1 VPSEERS
8 PGLAESAESPGSAAS
23 TAARL
28 RVLVL
33 STVYPNAVQPHHGIF
48 VQQRVAGYPEDLEV
62 RAVAPQA
69 WFPFTA
75 GLRPGFRPALPRAER
90 LAEGDLVLHPRFLSL
105 PAVGKFMDG
114 ALLAASLLP
123 GLLRLRRDFP
133 FDVIDAHFGYPEGP
147 AAVLLGR
154 FFRVPVVLTLRGLEH
169 RLSAYRL
176 RRPQFSFAVRG
187 ADRVVAV
194 SEDLRAAALAAGAA
208 PERVRTIP
216 NGVDTALFKPGDRA
230 AARRS
235 LGLAAEGTYLLTVG
249 SLSERKGAHLVLEA
263 LGQLAD
269 RFPSLRYLIVG
280 GAGAEG
286 DEGEALRRRAGA
298 LGVSDRVVFAGP
310 RSRLELPDWYNA
322 ADLFV
327 LPSSLEGCPNVV
339 VEALACGTPVVATAA
354 GGIPQLLADPE
365 TGMIVPRRDAEAVA
379 ASLAAALARPWDRSR
394 VSARASARSW
404 QVVGREQAEEIR
416 AAHVASRHLG
426 AGRADRQ
433 GRPEVASRQ
442 PEMLP

>member
-1 VPSEERS
+1 MPEAS
-8 PGLAESAESPGSAAS
+8 PA
-23 TAARL
+23 L

-33 STVYPNAVQPHHGIF
+33 STVYPNGIQPHHGIF
-48 VQQRVAGYPEDLEV
+48 VQQRVAGYPKDLEV

-75 GLRPGFRPALPRAER
+75 GLRPGFRPALPRAEQ
-90 LAEGDLVLHPRFLSL
+90 LAGGELVLHPRFLSL
-105 PAVGKFMDG
+105 PAIGKFLDG
-114 ALLAASLLP
+114 VLLAFCVLP
-123 GLLRLRRDFP
+123 SLLRLRRSFP
-133 FDVIDAHFGYPEGP
+133 FEVIDAHFGYPEGP

-154 FFRVPVVLTLRGLEH
+154 FFRVPVVLTLRGLEQ
-169 RLSAYRL
+169 RLAAYRL
-176 RRPQFSFAVRG
+176 RRPQLAFAVRG

-194 SEDLRAAALAAGAA
+194 AEDLRATALAAGAV

-216 NGVDTALFKPGDRA
+216 NGVDTGLFIPRDRA

-235 LGLAAEGTYLLTVG
+235 LGLVEEGTYLLTVG

-263 LGQLAD
+263 LERLAES
-269 RFPSLRYLIVG
+269 FPNLCYLVVG

-286 DEGEALRRRAGA
+286 DEEKALQRRAAA

-310 RSRLELPDWYNA
+310 RRREELPDWYNA

-339 VEALACGTPVVATAA
+339 VEALACGTPVVATAV

-365 TGMIVPRRDAEAVA
+365 TGMIVPRRDGAAVA
-379 ASLAAALARPWDRSR
+379 AALAAALARPWDRAR
-394 VSARASARSW
+394 VSAGTSARSW

-416 AAHVASRHLG
+416 AAHAMRSRSFRPRRHP
-426 AGRADRQ
+426 RE
-433 GRPEVASRQ
+433 GRPGAAARQ
-442 PEMLP
+442 MELLP

>member
-1 VPSEERS
+1 VPSD
-8 PGLAESAESPGSAAS
+8 GLGS
-23 TAARL
+23 TL

-33 STVYPNAVQPHHGIF
+33 STVYPSGIQPHHGIF
-48 VQQRVAGYPEDLEV
+48 VQQRVAGYPEDLDV

-69 WFPFTA
+69 WFPFTS

-90 LAEGDLVLHPRFLSL
+90 LADGEEILHPRFLSL
-105 PAVGKFMDG
+105 PAIGKFLDG
-114 ALLAASLLP
+114 ALLALSVLP
-123 GLLRLRRDFP
+123 GLRRLRRSFP

-154 FFRVPVVLTLRGLEH
+154 FFRVPVVLTLRGLEQ

-176 RRPQFSFAVRG
+176 RRPQLAFAVRG
-187 ADRVVAV
+187 AERVVAV
-194 SEDLRAAALAAGAA
+194 SEDLRATALAAGAA

-216 NGVDTALFKPGDRA
+216 NGVDTALFVPRDRA

-235 LGLAAEGTYLLTVG
+235 LGLAEEGTYLLTVG

-263 LGQLAD
+263 LESLAGS
-269 RFPSLRYLIVG
+269 FPNLRYLVVG

-286 DEGEALRRRAGA
+286 DEEETLRRRAAA
-298 LGVSDRVVFAGP
+298 LGVSERVVFVGP
-310 RSRLELPDWYNA
+310 KRREELPDWYNA
-322 ADLFV
+322 SDLFV

-339 VEALACGTPVVATAA
+339 VEALACGTPVVATAV

-365 TGMIVPRRDAEAVA
+365 TGVIVSRRDGAAVA
-379 ASLAAALARPWDRSR
+379 AGLAAALARPWDRVR
-394 VSARASARSW
+394 VSAGTSARSW

-416 AAHVASRHLG
+416 AAHA
-426 AGRADRQ
+426 ADRYRQNGGRHPRQ
-433 GRPEVASRQ
+433 GAAAARQ
-442 PEMLP
+442 LEILQ

>member
-1 VPSEERS
+1 VPEA
-8 PGLAESAESPGSAAS
+8 PP
-23 TAARL
+23 TL

-33 STVYPNAVQPHHGIF
+33 STVYPSSVQPHHGIF
-48 VQQRVAGYPEDLEV
+48 VQQRVAGYPADLDV

-69 WFPFTA
+69 WFPFTS

-90 LAEGDLVLHPRFLSL
+90 LAGGEEVLHPRFLSL
-105 PAVGKFMDG
+105 PAIGKFLDG
-114 ALLAASLLP
+114 ALLALSILPSLLK
-123 GLLRLRRDFP
+123 LRRSFP

-147 AAVLLGR
+147 AAILLGR
-154 FFRVPVVLTLRGLEH
+154 FFRVPVVLTLRGLEQ

-176 RRPQFSFAVRG
+176 RRPQLAFAVRG
-187 ADRVVAV
+187 AERVVAV
-194 SEDLRAAALAAGAA
+194 SEDLRATALASGAA

-216 NGVDTALFKPGDRA
+216 NGVDTALFVPRDRA

-263 LGQLAD
+263 LESLAS
-269 RFPSLRYLIVG
+269 RFPDLRYLVVG

-286 DEGEALRRRAGA
+286 DEAETLRRRAVA
-298 LGVSDRVVFAGP
+298 LGVSARVVFAGP
-310 RSRLELPDWYNA
+310 RRREELPDWYNA

-339 VEALACGTPVVATAA
+339 VEALACGTPVVATAV

-365 TGMIVPRRDAEAVA
+365 TGVIVARRDGAAVA
-379 ASLAAALARPWDRSR
+379 AGLAAALARPWDRGR
-394 VSARASARSW
+394 VSAGTSARSW

-416 AAHVASRHLG
+416 AAHAANAANTVGRH
-426 AGRADRQ
+426 
-433 GRPEVASRQ
+433 SRQ
-442 PEMLP
+442 SVRHNRPGDAARQLEIEP